1 MSSPTIKKQRKL
13 SDAKTNAKAE
23 RQRILS
29 PEGKAERQLK
39 IHELKG
45 QIMHLQFVEETAL
58 REEHE
63 EAMQKRM
70 LARASM
76 PEFQLEAVRAGVK
89 MASTVQAGQKKPAL
103 DGDGHTIKK
112 ISFYEGKVPEAWIPE
127 IVAALN
133 QSHDVGE
140 TGWTEDD
147 NPRNEVKGIYSLSFH
162 DWVADKLVTPVDPT
176 FKPGGRKCAGRG
188 FAAQGAADSLKQW
201 ANGA

>member
-63 EAMQKRM
+63 EAMQERM

-89 MASTVQAGQKKPAL
+89 MASTIQAGQKKPAL
-103 DGDGHTIKK
+103 DGDGHTIKN
-112 ISFYEGKVPEAWIPE
+112 ISLRDVPAPLADASTIEGGEEAAPKSPRE
-127 IVAALN
+127 RVLSR
-133 QSHDVGE
+133 QSSRGKFSDV
-140 TGWTEDD
+140 
-147 NPRNEVKGIYSLSFH
+147 
-162 DWVADKLVTPVDPT
+162 
-176 FKPGGRKCAGRG
+176 
-188 FAAQGAADSLKQW
+188 
-201 ANGA
+201 